1 MSRRRPNGDGSIFKR
16 VDGRW
21 EGRIVVGHKKN
32 GTPIYRSAFGKTQ
45 KELMP
50 KFNRLKEYYSAIR
63 LTEDKIMTLEEWLDK
78 WIREYKEPMIRSS
91 TLMSYKRYIDC
102 YINPYLGNK
111 LVTQIKTSDIQ
122 KLYNT
127 IKRVGRVHENQ
138 QKGNELSNTTVQ
150 SVHRILHGSLDA
162 AVREGMVP
170 VNPTDGTTLPRIEKT
185 SKTVLLESQIEK
197 FMKVLDGDTVWHD
210 FFYTEL
216 TTGMRRGEICGL
228 KWSDFDEESGML
240 HIQRTIRYTK
250 GELIIGE
257 TKTNQGKRKIV
268 LPASVAQMLRERK
281 KTCYTEWVFP
291 KELNPEFP
299 VDPGRAYKELKRILK
314 EADLPDMRFHDLRHT
329 FATHAASNGIDPKT
343 LAEILG
349 HTKASFTLDRYTHVT
364 TDMQKQAAGI
374 VGNFITDIFGKELK
388 PWQREEKQAKV
399 Q

>member
-1 MSRRRPNGDGSIFKR
+1 VSRRRPNGDGSIFKR

-50 KFNRLKEYYSAIR
+50 KFNRLKGYYSAIR

-78 WIREYKEPMIRSS
+78 WLREYKEPMIRSS
-91 TLMSYKRYIDC
+91 TLMSYKRYIDS

-138 QKGNELSNTTVQ
+138 EKGNELSNTTIQ
-150 SVHRILHGSLDA
+150 SVHRILHGALDA
-162 AVREGMVP
+162 AVREGMIP

-216 TTGMRRGEICGL
+216 MTGMRRGEICGL

-291 KELNPEFP
+291 K
-299 VDPGRAYKELKRILK
+299 
-314 EADLPDMRFHDLRHT
+314 
-329 FATHAASNGIDPKT
+329 S
-343 LAEILG
+343 
-349 HTKASFTLDRYTHVT
+349 
-364 TDMQKQAAGI
+364 
-374 VGNFITDIFGKELK
+374 
-388 PWQREEKQAKV
+388 
-399 Q
+399 

>member
-78 WIREYKEPMIRSS
+78 WLREYKEPMIRSS

-138 QKGNELSNTTVQ
+138 EKGNELSNTTIQ
-150 SVHRILHGSLDA
+150 SVHRILHGALDA
-162 AVREGMVP
+162 AVREGMIP

-197 FMKVLDGDTVWHD
+197 FMKVLDGDSMWRD

-216 TTGMRRGEICGL
+216 MTGMRRGEICGL

-281 KTCYTEWVFP
+281 KNCYTEWVFP